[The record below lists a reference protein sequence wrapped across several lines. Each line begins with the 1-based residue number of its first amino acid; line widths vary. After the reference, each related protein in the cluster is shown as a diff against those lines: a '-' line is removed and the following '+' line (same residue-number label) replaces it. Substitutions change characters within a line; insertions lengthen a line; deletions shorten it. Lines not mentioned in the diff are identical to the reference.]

1 MNDGHIGRGA
11 GQKKIRT
18 FQDRYMAT
26 VTGDIENVNG
36 VLKIV
41 RINVHYNLKLPTDKC
56 TDAEEAFNNYIT
68 LCPAAQSVI
77 EAIKITHELEMADE
91 NAEGS

>member
-1 MNDGHIGRGA
+1 MMGTLA
-11 GQKKIRT
+11 AELAKKKIRT

-26 VTGDIENVNG
+26 VTGDIEAVNG

-41 RINVHYNLKLPTDKC
+41 RIHVYYNLKLPADKR
-56 TDAEEAFNNYIT
+56 TDAQEAFNNYIT
-68 LCPAAQSVI
+68 FCPAAQSVV

-91 NAEGS
+91 